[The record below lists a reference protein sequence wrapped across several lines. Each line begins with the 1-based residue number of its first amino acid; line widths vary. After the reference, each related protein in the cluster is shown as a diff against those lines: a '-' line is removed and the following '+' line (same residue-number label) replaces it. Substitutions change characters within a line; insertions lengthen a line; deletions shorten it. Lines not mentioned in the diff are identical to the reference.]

1 MQAAEISGVLD
12 FVRQHPQGFDMPV
25 GEGGAMLSGGQRQAI
40 AIARALVRDP
50 SIFIMD
56 EPTAMMDNAS
66 EARLAMRLDEY
77 LKDKT
82 FILITHRVPL
92 LRLVN
97 RLVVMDSSRLIADG
111 PKEKIMEMLNKSQVR
126 SAK

>member
-1 MQAAEISGVLD
+1 MRAAEISGVLD
-12 FVRQHPQGFDMPV
+12 FVRKHPQGFDMPV
-25 GEGGAMLSGGQRQAI
+25 GEGGTMLSGGQRQAI

-66 EARLAMRLDEY
+66 EARLAMRLNEY

-92 LRLVN
+92 LRLVD
-97 RLVVMDSSRLIADG
+97 RLVVMDSSRLVADG

>member
-1 MQAAEISGVLD
+1 
-12 FVRQHPQGFDMPV
+12 
-25 GEGGAMLSGGQRQAI
+25 MLSGGQRQAI

-66 EARLAMRLDEY
+66 EARLAMRLNEY

-92 LRLVN
+92 LRLVD
-97 RLVVMDSSRLIADG
+97 RLVVMDSSRLVADG